1 MVNCSRYSI
10 ICFTV
15 AWLMVGCSSND
26 NFSGSYKNNAS
37 HANESLLLKVK
48 NYSGLIKMKRDEL
61 KKSNNSKVRYD
72 LANYYYLSQDYRSSM
87 YYLKP
92 LLSSGASPDI
102 YLLQAKNLSELGEF
116 KKSLQFVDI
125 ALNKDR
131 SNSDGLNLKGVIQ
144 AQMGDLD
151 NALVSFS
158 QARAGYRQ
166 EEDVVNNM
174 AMIYIIQKKYTE
186 AVQLLL
192 PIYLRGYNNSQL
204 EHNLVFAL
212 AKSGDLRYAKD
223 IIKKRSYSKHPDL
236 LATDLFNV
244 QTF

>member
-1 MVNCSRYSI
+1 MVKSARYPLI
-10 ICFTV
+10 GFTV
-15 AWLMVGCSSND
+15 ILLLTGCSGSDHSTGFYKSN
-26 NFSGSYKNNAS
+26 NST
-37 HANESLLLKVK
+37 ANEQLLLKVK
-48 NYSGLIKMKRDEL
+48 NYSGLIKMKREEL
-61 KKSNNSKVRYD
+61 KKSNNNKVRYD

-87 YYLKP
+87 FYLKP
-92 LLSSGASPDI
+92 LLSSGASSEV
-102 YLLQAKNLSELGEF
+102 YLLQAKNLSELGEY
-116 KKSLQFVDI
+116 KKSLSFIDI
-125 ALNKDR
+125 ALSKTP
-131 SNSDGLNLKGVIQ
+131 NSADALNVKGVIQ

-151 NALVSFS
+151 NALVSFTR
-158 QARAGYRQ
+158 ARSGYKQ

-174 AMIYIIQKKYTE
+174 AMVYIAQKKYTE

-204 EHNLVFAL
+204 ERNLVFAL

-223 IIKKRSYSKHPDL
+223 IIKKRGFSKHPDL